1 MDVRLIDH
9 DQAKFDCQRV
19 NLCQIR
25 YFKSKYHTSFDK
37 TTTICYVCWRSITE
51 LPAITIFSELFPST
65 FHHVHGVFH
74 CFPPFSWFCELFSTI
89 FMVFS
94 MVFHHFH
101 SFFPSFFSE
110 FAPVFSTQ
118 TSSKQRPSASPT
130 EWPDSTMSRAGA
142 QGSPPLV
149 GAMVV
154 LGDGFLRGR
163 NKSWFMVAHG
173 L

>member
-1 MDVRLIDH
+1 MDEWLIDH
-9 DQAKFDCQRV
+9 GQAKFDCQRV

-25 YFKSKYHTSFDK
+25 YFKSKYHTLFDK

-74 CFPPFSWFCELFSTI
+74 CFPPFSWFCSLFSTI

-94 MVFHHFH
+94 IVFHHFH
-101 SFFPSFFSE
+101 GFFQSFFPSLHRFFPPKPPPNNAQTQR
-110 FAPVFSTQ
+110 FAHNNAPAVS
-118 TSSKQRPSASPT
+118 

-154 LGDGFLRGR
+154 LSDGFLCGR
-163 NKSWFMVAHG
+163 NKW
-173 L
+173 